1 MQVSLAGDSLK
12 GIKAKGGGQLSD
24 GVCRWCGCKAG
35 AVQPEAGAAVLV
47 EVVLIAHC
55 WAKQLLDLQ
64 GHAIVSLRQK
74 DAFVKSSELLFVV
87 TIVGR

>member
-1 MQVSLAGDSLK
+1 MER
-12 GIKAKGGGQLSD
+12 QLRD
-24 GVCRWCGCKAG
+24 GVCRSCGCKAG
-35 AVQPEAGAAVLV
+35 AAVLA
-47 EVVLIAHC
+47 EVVLVAHC
-55 WAKQLLDLQ
+55 WAKWLLDLQ

>member
-1 MQVSLAGDSLK
+1 MQVSIADDSLK

-35 AVQPEAGAAVLV
+35 AAVLA

-55 WAKQLLDLQ
+55 WAKRFLDLQ
-64 GHAIVSLRQK
+64 GRAIVSLRQK